1 MALLTLILA
10 SYLTPF
16 LNAWHK
22 TKLLLPLEDM
32 EKKVDKLLKEVGGNS
47 GRGGQRGV
55 NLQDDLAECASRM
68 YKKAYEIFKEN
79 IENFYKLVNW

>member
-1 MALLTLILA
+1 
-10 SYLTPF
+10 
-16 LNAWHK
+16 
-22 TKLLLPLEDM
+22 M